1 MEVKLFVRKA
11 SIQSVVLSWIRLM
24 KHKMHSVKKK
34 SSAILKKIDKF
45 YGIGKPKFVSPFF
58 GFICCWISIREAEG
72 SYWIIQRATVGRLL
86 RGGGHGV
93 ELDDFVVSALLTCD
107 EASLTRISQPP
118 TKTNKRKKALHNQLR
133 KSLNTFDK
141 KWLISG
147 QFSIENVTIV
157 LLMLTQGSFAIY

>member
-1 MEVKLFVRKA
+1 M
-11 SIQSVVLSWIRLM
+11 
-24 KHKMHSVKKK
+24 
-34 SSAILKKIDKF
+34 
-45 YGIGKPKFVSPFF
+45 
-58 GFICCWISIREAEG
+58 
-72 SYWIIQRATVGRLL
+72 
-86 RGGGHGV
+86 